1 MFIDPHV
8 HCRDEEESY
17 KETIAHALSVAERVG
32 FTAIF
37 DIPNLKPN
45 PVIDRQSAV
54 ERLTLAANAKSP
66 VKYGMY
72 ILLTPDPRQIKE
84 AVSTYNEFK
93 FDSERSQQ
101 LGNAVF
107 IAGLKEFCGC
117 DSVGPSSVKTR
128 KDRQLVNQVLSD
140 EGYASV
146 KMTHCEEELQFCK
159 EIWNPEHPAS
169 HSFSR
174 PSSAE
179 VQCIS
184 DEIQD
189 CIDAKF
195 KGVLHITHIS
205 VPGAVDLVDQAR
217 SSLRIACGVTPHHI
231 LFDRERMDAPD
242 GLLYKMNPPLRGRG
256 LNAAMLCYLKE
267 GKIDWIETDHAPHT
281 LDEKLK
287 SPYMSGIP
295 GLAFYPLFVM
305 RLKGHGFSEEQIRGI
320 TFNNICRSFGLI
332 LSPREVSINSEVC
345 KEMAKE
351 YAFDPYKELYK

>member
-17 KETIAHALSVAERVG
+17 KETIAHALSVAERGG

-37 DIPNLKPN
+37 DIPNLKSN

-72 ILLTPDPRQIKE
+72 ILLTPDQKQIKE
-84 AVSTYNEFK
+84 AVSAYNEFT
-93 FDSERSQQ
+93 FDSGRSLQ

-117 DSVGPSSVKTR
+117 DSVGPCSVKSR
-128 KDRQLVNQVLSD
+128 KDRKLVNQVLSD
-140 EGYASV
+140 EGYVGV
-146 KMTHCEEELQFCK
+146 KMTHCEEELVFCK

-179 VQCIS
+179 VQCVA

-195 KGVLHITHIS
+195 QGVLHITHIS
-205 VPGAVDLVDQAR
+205 VPGAVDLVNQAR
-217 SSLRIACGVTPHHI
+217 SSLRITCGVTPHHI

-256 LNAAMLCYLKE
+256 LNAAMLRNLKE

-281 LDEKLK
+281 LEEKLNP
-287 SPYMSGIP
+287 PYMSGIP
-295 GLAFYPLFVM
+295 GLAFYPLFILGLL
-305 RLKGHGFSEEQIRGI
+305 RKGFTENQLREI
-320 TFNNICRSFGLI
+320 TFKNICRSFGFNI
-332 LSPREVSINSEVC
+332 KPRQSIINSAKN
-345 KEMAKE
+345 KEMAGE
-351 YAFDPYKELYK
+351 YAFDAYKEFY